1 MDNLCTCKCWWSNS
15 TTPQLVPIR
24 TSPPEVEVEVEA
36 EVADEDSE
44 YEDVEEEEDEYEE
57 ILVES

>member
-1 MDNLCTCKCWWSNS
+1 
-15 TTPQLVPIR
+15 
-24 TSPPEVEVEVEA
+24 
-36 EVADEDSE
+36 VADEDSE